1 MKRTLTT
8 LVALAAILV
17 GAQTGSSAPAMRPLL
32 VHGGIGHLI
41 APGDRVEIGY
51 QVYTAHV
58 KAPVGTLYVRNDLQT
73 SFQRLPLKLT
83 AGGLRAVVP
92 KRLVR
97 GSKLF
102 YYAVIR
108 DPRSGRSATLPSS
121 GAHSPASAWI
131 LDRSVVV
138 RLGSHR
144 FGHIRTPDAVVA
156 RAGAGS
162 VGFENNEQYH
172 FGPQTFLVGRD
183 GSVWLHD
190 GIKQRLLVWPAG
202 HPDAAPRVVPLPF
215 FAADDDIALGPAGT
229 VYVTRL
235 LRDPPRLLLYRL
247 SPTGRVLWKLRLAG
261 TYGGESTFVLG
272 SNSPLR
278 VGPDGTLYCLV
289 FMGLAGD
296 EWGWM
301 PVATPSGSPLS
312 AAAQRRGTHWPFQ
325 PASGSLRLL
334 AETYTPP
341 NADTAPHEQR
351 FALVDRHG
359 RVVHAWRVLS
369 RTDFGGLGKPM
380 TPGLVGHDLVV
391 ALPVTSGTAS
401 EYVVLRLGVH
411 GAATRFSV
419 PYAMWGTSLLT
430 DLRIGPDGALYQ
442 LGSSPAT
449 GVVISRYSL
458 GS

>member
-17 GAQTGSSAPAMRPLL
+17 GAQTGSSATAVRPLL

-58 KAPVGTLYVRNDLQT
+58 KSPAGTLYVRNDLQT

-83 AGGLRAVVP
+83 AGGLGAVVP
-92 KRLVR
+92 KRLLR

-102 YYAVIR
+102 YYAVIH

-121 GAHSPASAWI
+121 GARSPASAWI
-131 LDRSVVV
+131 LKQAVVV
-138 RLGSHR
+138 RLGNHH
-144 FGHIRTPDAVVA
+144 FGHTRAPDSVVA
-156 RAGAGS
+156 RADARS
-162 VGFENNEQYH
+162 VGFENNENYQ

-190 GIKQRLLVWPAG
+190 GLNQRLLVWAAG

-215 FAADDDIALGPAGT
+215 FAADNDIALGPAGS

-235 LRDPPRLLLYRL
+235 LRDPPRLQLYRL
-247 SPTGRVLWKLRLAG
+247 SPTGKVLWKLRLAG
-261 TYGGESTFVLG
+261 TYAGESTFVLG
-272 SNSPLR
+272 NNSPLR
-278 VGPDGTLYCLV
+278 LGSDGTLYCLV
-289 FMGLAGD
+289 FMGLPGD

-312 AAAQRRGTHWPFQ
+312 AAAQRRGTHWPYQ
-325 PASGSLRLL
+325 PAPGGLRLL

-341 NADTAPHEQR
+341 NADTAPHEHR

-359 RVVHAWRVLS
+359 RIVRAWRVLS
-369 RTDFGGLGKPM
+369 QTDFGGVGAPM
-380 TPGLVGHDLVV
+380 TPELVGHDLVV
-391 ALPVTSGTAS
+391 ALPVTNGTVS
-401 EYVVLRLGVH
+401 EYAVLRLGAH
-411 GAATRFSV
+411 GAAIRFSL
-419 PYAMWGTSLLT
+419 PYAMWGSSLLT
-430 DLRIGPDGALYQ
+430 GLRIGPDGALYQ
-442 LGSSPAT
+442 LGTSPAT
-449 GVVISRYSL
+449 GIVISRYSL